1 MIDTTN
7 LGDITTSRPS
17 THSVSPYPE
26 AMRALRILIA
36 SAVLISPLGAAL
48 ATAEPASAATC
59 PTPPGTID
67 RPVVQGSYVTGLRV
81 PLLTWTTTCPNL
93 TDFRL
98 VWSFIRADG
107 TFTDPM
113 AWEGRAT
120 SFQIPEPEDPNAVA
134 VSFGLQ
140 NRDLLGGTGF
150 TSAQIPLQII
160 APTSPGTPK
169 LTDNGEGRVTV
180 AWTPPR
186 SDGGAS
192 PTYTVRTSPATEGC
206 TTTETSCLITG
217 LRVDSTYDVT
227 VEARTSAGTGPAS
240 AVARITPA
248 GPRLLAPTRVSA
260 KATGST
266 IRVTWRPP
274 SGEATSTPVRYVV
287 ASKPS
292 GLACRTDATTCIF
305 RRLEPG
311 TSASFTVTG
320 VRGAKR
326 TASAPSPTVRI
337 PLPPPTPAI
346 PTTPA
351 APPKPLQELS

>member
-1 MIDTTN
+1 M
-7 LGDITTSRPS
+7 
-17 THSVSPYPE
+17 H
-26 AMRALRILIA
+26 ALRTLIA
-36 SAVLISPLGAAL
+36 AAVLITPFG
-48 ATAEPASAATC
+48 TAVVAPEPASAATC

-107 TFTDPM
+107 TYTGPM

-120 SFQIPEPEDPNAVA
+120 SFQMPEPEDPNAVA
-134 VSFGLQ
+134 VGFGLQ
-140 NRDLLGGTGF
+140 NRDLQGGTGF
-150 TSAQIPLQII
+150 ASAQIPLQVI
-160 APTSPGTPK
+160 APTSPGTPT

-180 AWTPPR
+180 SWTPPR

-192 PTYTVRTSPATEGC
+192 LTYIVRTSPNTEGC
-206 TTTETSCLITG
+206 TTTDTSCLLSG
-217 LRVDSTYDVT
+217 LRMDSTYDVT
-227 VEARTSAGTGPAS
+227 VEARNSAGTGPAS
-240 AVARITPA
+240 AAATITPA

-260 KATGST
+260 RATGST

-274 SGEATSTPVRYVV
+274 TGESTSTPVRYLV
-287 ASKPS
+287 ASKPE
-292 GLACRTDATTCIF
+292 GLACRTGATSCTF
-305 RRLEPG
+305 RRVAPG
-311 TSASFTVTG
+311 TAASFTVTA

-337 PLPPPTPAI
+337 PLPPPAPITPV
-346 PTTPA
+346 TPDN
-351 APPKPLQELS
+351 PPKPPQELS